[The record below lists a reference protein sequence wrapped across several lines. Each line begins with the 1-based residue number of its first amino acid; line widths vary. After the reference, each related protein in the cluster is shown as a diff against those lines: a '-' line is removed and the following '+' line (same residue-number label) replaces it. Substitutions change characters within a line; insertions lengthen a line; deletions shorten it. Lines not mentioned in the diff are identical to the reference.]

1 VICLLLLLNV
11 KFMVFSEADGSVFV
25 FVFLFFLI
33 MFCVFW
39 FWVLVGQGWTL
50 LVGEVCS
57 CSKGTAFDYDD
68 G

>member
-1 VICLLLLLNV
+1 MICLLLVLNV

-39 FWVLVGQGWTL
+39 FWVLVGQRL
-50 LVGEVCS
+50 DFVS
-57 CSKGTAFDYDD
+57 R
-68 G
+68 